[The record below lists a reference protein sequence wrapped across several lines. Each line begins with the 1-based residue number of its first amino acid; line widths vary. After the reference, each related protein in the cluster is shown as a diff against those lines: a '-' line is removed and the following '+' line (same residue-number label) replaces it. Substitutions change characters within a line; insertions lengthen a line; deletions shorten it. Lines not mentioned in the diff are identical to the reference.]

1 MDYSG
6 AGLNELLTGIGP
18 TAPQTKVRPERVI
31 PEPKVINDCLT
42 VRYGDQ
48 ELERRL
54 FTAGKLK
61 TLTINGIPV
70 GVRLTQGVDQKGF
83 YFYFDDGSPDFRRY
97 YHPAGL
103 KEIRVNSQFINI
115 DIERKWLIEAYVARY
130 NRRLGSFMSVNHA
143 SNSGALLSYFCT
155 LSQMPEAKLDFLLL
169 VLNRAV
175 KESNDPYFRLYLF
188 DIVMSRVMR
197 SLIVRR
203 FKARLVTIDQS
214 ETISVVEAAADLL
227 NTIVADCKDYLR
239 SLTQTFDPDQFMP
252 ISSAT
257 IRSNPNAFWSGA
269 YYQAERRRQLLLE
282 SMPRFYCDSVLEL
295 LPESELMLCLKEE
308 NSVLPATVDSEADME
323 FHIQKVIKQPEVRAV
338 NWTAAS

>member
-6 AGLNELLTGIGP
+6 TGLNELLSGIAP
-18 TAPQTKVRPERVI
+18 TPPQNKVRPERVI

-54 FTAGKLK
+54 YSAGKLK

-70 GVRLTQGVDQKGF
+70 GIRLTQGVDQRGF
-83 YFYFDDGSPDFRRY
+83 YFYFDDGSSDFRRY
-97 YHPAGL
+97 YHPKGL
-103 KEIRVNSQFINI
+103 REIRINSQFINV

-130 NRRLGSFMSVNHA
+130 NRSLGSFMSVNHS

-155 LSQMPEAKLDFLLL
+155 LSQMTESKLDFLLL
-169 VLNRAV
+169 VLNKAV
-175 KESNDPYFRLYLF
+175 NESNDPYFRLYLF
-188 DIVMSRVMR
+188 DVVMSRVMR

-203 FKARLVTIDQS
+203 FKTRLVTIDQS
-214 ETISVVEAAADLL
+214 ETISVVEAAVDLL
-227 NTIVADCKDYLR
+227 HTVISDSKDNLR
-239 SLTQTFDPDQFMP
+239 NLTQTFDPDQFMP

-282 SMPRFYCDSVLEL
+282 AMQNFYCDTVLEL
-295 LPESELMLCLKEE
+295 LPESELMVCLKEE
-308 NSVLPATVDSEADME
+308 NAVIPVTSDPEAEME
-323 FHIQKVIKQPEVRAV
+323 FHIQKVIKQPEARAV
-338 NWTAAS
+338 NWTAAN